1 MLLTPKRS
9 AATVMLL
16 ACLMVLMLFV
26 CAAGAKLLI
35 EKKPFGKTD
44 DGQAVDLYVL
54 SNKHGMEA
62 SITNYGA
69 TLVGLKVPDRTGKI
83 DDVVLGYDTLDGY
96 VTGKAYFG
104 ATIGRYANRI
114 AQGKFTLD
122 GVTYTLSKND
132 GQNTLHGGVV
142 GFNKHV
148 WHAREV
154 SNPEGASLELTYLSK
169 DGEEGFPG
177 NLSVV
182 VTYTLPSDR
191 NELKIDYRATT
202 DKDTVLNLTNHAY
215 FNLAGQGN
223 GDILQH
229 LITLHANQFTPV
241 DETLIPTG
249 ELRDVKGTPFDFLQ
263 PAVIGARIDQDDQQ
277 LKFGKGYDESWVIAR
292 SGDPKA
298 LTSAA
303 EAYDPRSGRVLEVL
317 TTEPAIQFY
326 SGNHLDYIAN
336 GKAGK
341 TYDFRSAFCL
351 ETQHFPDS
359 PNHPA
364 FPTTELRPA
373 ESYHS
378 TTILR
383 FSAR

>member
-9 AATVMLL
+9 AATVMLS
-16 ACLMVLMLFV
+16 ACLMLLMLFV

-114 AQGKFTLD
+114 AQGKFSLD

-249 ELRDVKGTPFDFLQ
+249 ELRDVKGNPFDFLQ

-277 LKFGKGYDESWVIAR
+277 LKFGKGYDESWVIAK

-383 FSAR
+383 FSDR

>member
-1 MLLTPKRS
+1 MLLTSKRS

-44 DGQAVDLYVL
+44 NGQAVDLYVL

-122 GVTYTLSKND
+122 GATYTLSKND

-154 SNPEGASLELTYLSK
+154 SNPEGESLELTYLSK

-182 VTYTLPSDR
+182 VTYTLSGDR

-202 DKDTVLNLTNHAY
+202 DKDTVFNLTNHAY

>member
-9 AATVMLL
+9 AATVMLS
-16 ACLMVLMLFV
+16 ACLMLLMLFV

-44 DGQAVDLYVL
+44 DGLAVDLYVL

-114 AQGKFTLD
+114 AQGKFSLD

-154 SNPEGASLELTYLSK
+154 SNPEGAALELTYLSK

-249 ELRDVKGTPFDFLQ
+249 ELRDVKGTPFDFLR

-277 LKFGKGYDESWVIAR
+277 LKFGKGYDESWVIAK

-326 SGNHLDYIAN
+326 SGNHMDYIAN

-383 FSAR
+383 FSDR

>member
-154 SNPEGASLELTYLSK
+154 SNPEGESLELTYLSK

-249 ELRDVKGTPFDFLQ
+249 ELRDVKGTPFDFLR

-277 LKFGKGYDESWVIAR
+277 LKFGKGYDESWVIAK

-383 FSAR
+383 FSDR